1 MYESGT
7 YKVIT
12 GPTSEPLT
20 LSDVKAWL
28 KVDDSADDTLI
39 TLLIS
44 AARESA
50 EKYLQM
56 ALLPQTIEEYY
67 DGFYPYGLRLSI
79 TPIIS
84 LTHIY
89 YTPPGGTSTLLDTSF
104 YTLHPSEKP
113 PLVLRIENMTFP
125 EVTIQGAGVKVTYQA
140 GFANAAAVPAAIK
153 LGMLK
158 TIAESYAN
166 RQDSVFVLPTAA
178 MHLFDKYRINYF
190 R

>member
-12 GPTSEPLT
+12 GPASEPLT

-79 TPIIS
+79 SPIIS

-89 YTPPGGTSTLLDTSF
+89 YTPPGGTSTPLDTSF

-125 EVTIQGAGVKVTYQA
+125 EVTIQGAGVKVTYQ
-140 GFANAAAVPAAIK
+140 AVPAAIK